1 MPNFKLTIEYDGTAY
16 CGWQRQAGDPTIQEA
31 IETALAVMVNRP
43 VSLIGAGR
51 TDAGVHALGQAAH
64 FKVETRLT
72 AEAFRK
78 GLNSLLPDDI
88 VIRGCQRVPD
98 AFHARYDARGKHYR
112 YRILNRPLPAAV
124 GRHYFWHVRHSLHL
138 NAMRQAAAALCGTH
152 DFKSFEGAGSPRTST
167 VRTVFRCD
175 VTSCEDDLL
184 HLDIAGDGFLRHM
197 VRNIAGTLVEIGSGR
212 RSADA
217 MPAIIAA
224 RDRHRAG
231 ITAPA
236 RGLFLVAVDYT
247 QK

>member
-43 VSLIGAGR
+43 VSVIGAGR
-51 TDAGVHALGQAAH
+51 TDAGVHALGQVAH
-64 FKVETRLT
+64 FKAETRLT
-72 AEAFRK
+72 PGVFLK

-88 VIRGCQRVPD
+88 VIRGCHRVPD

-112 YRILNRPLPAAV
+112 YRVLNRSLPAAI
-124 GRHYFWHVRHSLHL
+124 GRHYAWHVRRPLDL
-138 NAMRQAAAALCGTH
+138 AAMGQAAAALCGTH
-152 DFKSFEGAGSPRTST
+152 DFKSFEGAGSPRRST
-167 VRTVFRCD
+167 VRTVFRCE
-175 VTSCEDDLL
+175 VNPCGEDLL
-184 HLDIAGDGFLRHM
+184 HLDIEGDGFLRHM

-212 RSADA
+212 RPADD
-217 MPAIIAA
+217 MPAILAA

-236 RGLFLVAVDYT
+236 RGLFLVGVDYGEE
-247 QK
+247 